1 VNRNKPNLIEGTM
14 PYGSLYAYDEEDYY
28 FHDNNERFLAAAPYD
43 PYAKEEEPLDYSVLS
58 VGVMTLGLL
67 LFVEIGRHQLDHWAI
82 GRPLFLAILA
92 EVNSEC
98 K

>member
-1 VNRNKPNLIEGTM
+1 M
-14 PYGSLYAYDEEDYY
+14 HYDSSHAYYEQDYSY
-28 FHDNNERFLAAAPYD
+28 DSERFLAATYDPYAEAEPYD
-43 PYAKEEEPLDYSVLS
+43 PYGKEEEPLDYSVLS

-67 LFVEIGRHQLDHWAI
+67 LFVEIGRHQLDHWAV
-82 GRPLFLAILA
+82 GRPLFIAILA